1 AVLAGSGHENTV
13 YELSGKPLTQEQF
26 AAELVGVLGRD
37 VPVPQVDD
45 ETYASIMA
53 GAGVPEPVVPIVV
66 AIQREIRE
74 GNLDIESGDFE
85 KLLGRPAEP
94 VGGVLR
100 GMVSELQSGK

>member
-1 AVLAGSGHENTV
+1 MLAGSGHENTV

-26 AAELVGVLGRD
+26 AAELA
-37 VPVPQVDD
+37 PVQQVDN

-66 AIQREIRE
+66 AIQRAIRE
-74 GNLDIESGDFE
+74 GNLDIES
-85 KLLGRPAEP
+85 
-94 VGGVLR
+94 GVLR